1 MAIIKQ
7 NCWEYLKCGRG
18 PKGSKAKRLGVCPA
32 AREKRLRDNLA
43 QLVQEKRRTIER
55 DVPDDAARAAGA
67 DIRWHR
73 WVDERRAII
82 NIELAQVL
90 SEKLEC
96 QRSLARAFGRDQAV
110 ATLLD
115 KQQKTEAKQQQKREI

>member
-1 MAIIKQ
+1 M
-7 NCWEYLKCGRG
+7 NDL
-18 PKGSKAKRLGVCPA
+18 KRLVRLKTLTAVQFVAAQSTSASLA
-32 AREKRLRDNLA
+32 AREKGLRDNLA